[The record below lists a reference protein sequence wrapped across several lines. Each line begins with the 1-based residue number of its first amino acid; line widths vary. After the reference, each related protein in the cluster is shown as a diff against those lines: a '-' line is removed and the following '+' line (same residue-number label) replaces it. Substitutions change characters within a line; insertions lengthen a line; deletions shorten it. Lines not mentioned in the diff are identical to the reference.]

1 MTLKL
6 LFTLT
11 AVVGAVFGLGFLLL
25 PASVLALYGVADDPA
40 LLYLARLLGASYL
53 GYAALSWL
61 VRDAPASPAGRGIVL
76 AFFIAFAV
84 GLVASVVGQLSGA
97 VNALG
102 WSTVAIFALF
112 TLGYAYYQFMQPGG

>member
-40 LLYLARLLGASYL
+40 LLNLARLLGAFYL
-53 GYAALSWL
+53 GYAGLSWL

>member
-11 AVVGAVFGLGFLLL
+11 AVVGAVFGLGFFLL
-25 PASVLALYGVADDPA
+25 PGSVLALYGVAADAAPVN
-40 LLYLARLLGASYL
+40 LARLLGAAYL

-61 VRDAPASPAGRGIVL
+61 VRDAPDSPARRGIVL
-76 AFFIAFAV
+76 ALFIAFAV
-84 GLVASVVGQLSGA
+84 GLVASVLGQLAGA

-102 WSTVAIFALF
+102 WSTVVIFALF
-112 TLGYAYYQFMQPGG
+112 TVGFGYFQFMKPGG